1 MNVNHAINL
10 NLSAPAVPPRL
21 KMAQNDSNSRT
32 VVVTLWDGASPYEIP
47 TGASAMVRFGKPD
60 GTGGIYDAA
69 EDGRSVTAA
78 GNTVTAPVASQM
90 LSVAGSV
97 IAQVEIYTAAASGAA
112 VSRLSSF
119 CFVVDVEKSAYPDDA
134 IISSDYYN
142 VLSAAI
148 QNALQSSA
156 DAQTAAEDAEAWAL
170 GTRNG
175 QDVSASDPTYH
186 NNAKYWAESVS
197 IPTTLPNPQPL
208 QVVIRGAQ
216 GIYDSYDGSAK
227 KTITL
232 GYLAFG
238 NDVSLDNTDFGG
250 VTGILQISNG
260 GTGAETA
267 AGALEK
273 LGGLPK
279 SGGTMVNSGDKKGI
293 ITFPGID
300 TAYRTGRDD
309 AAIKV
314 QYPSGGSADKYVP
327 IFSGKGKTCS
337 WEAAI
342 YGDKV
347 NLAQIGDTEYAAG
360 TNTPKALYTIG
371 ADGITGIQGWQ
382 LVANGSM
389 SQGSTLSGTADNS
402 RYKTVHVLFGSAI
415 SVSNYYQT
423 YDFPLPAE
431 ADFWNIYIP
440 AQNDYFRARI
450 DITAAGGITV
460 TMQSDASRQC
470 FIYVSL

>member
-47 TGASAMVRFGKPD
+47 AGAAAMVRFGKPD
-60 GTGGIYDAA
+60 GTGGIYDES

-78 GNTVTAPVASQM
+78 GNTVTAPVAAQM

-97 IAQVEIYTAAASGAA
+97 IAQVEIYTASGAA
-112 VSRLSSF
+112 ASRLSSF
-119 CFVVDVEKSAYPDDA
+119 CFVVDVEKSAYPDDT

-175 QDVSASDPTYH
+175 QNVPSSDPSYH
-186 NNAKYWAESVS
+186 NNAKYWAQNAAGVDLASARV
-197 IPTTLPNPQPL
+197 TGTLPL
-208 QVVIRGAQ
+208 SKGGTGAATAATARTKL
-216 GIYDSYDGSAK
+216 GLGGLATKSRVGLGGS
-227 KTITL
+227 
-232 GYLAFG
+232 
-238 NDVSLDNTDFGG
+238 D
-250 VTGILQISNG
+250 VTGTLPISNG

-267 AGALEK
+267 EGALAN

-342 YGDKV
+342 YGDEV
-347 NLAQIGDTEYAAG
+347 NLVQIGDTEYAAG
-360 TNTPKALYTIG
+360 TNAPKTRYIIG
-371 ADGITGIQGWQ
+371 ADGITGIQGWY

-389 SQGSTLSGTADNS
+389 SQGSTLSGSADNS
-402 RYKTVHVLFGSAI
+402 KYKTVHVLFGSTI
-415 SVSNYYQT
+415 SGSNYYQS